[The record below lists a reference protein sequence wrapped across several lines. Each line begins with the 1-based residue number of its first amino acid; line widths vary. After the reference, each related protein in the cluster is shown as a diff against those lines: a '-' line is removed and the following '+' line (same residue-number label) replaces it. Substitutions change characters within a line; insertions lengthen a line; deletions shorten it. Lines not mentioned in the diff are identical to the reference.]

1 MAKHSNL
8 GPSAAERWW
17 NCPGSVAL
25 LAKLPRGVSSIHA
38 AEGTVAHGLVEK
50 FVTKQINLKALMA
63 LIGTTIEEQGYKIEV
78 TDEMIDAVIEFN
90 DLIVADKAALEAERP
105 DLMTEGR
112 AEVRVYAKSVSPD
125 LYGTADYILW
135 QKGHKLKVY
144 DFKYGKGVVVDP
156 EENKQMAIYALAAM
170 ETLAGEDF
178 NEVELVIVQPRA
190 GGDSVRRWLV
200 PQGWS
205 QSFYEGLVAA
215 VKRVDDD
222 NAPVAAGKWCKWC
235 AVKPSCPAAFQSVQ
249 EQAMVDFA
257 EPVPAPGPSALPD
270 ITKIPLERQLQALE
284 WQEHVEG
291 MFSAIRANIKG
302 MLEAGL
308 PVPGYKLVEGKS
320 NRKFVEESKVIE
332 AFEPLL
338 GAEAL
343 FEPRKL
349 ISPAKLEKIVGK
361 AKVAEFTYKP
371 EGGKSIAKDSDARP
385 AAKNSAERDFA
396 PELPFKAAVTIDD
409 LEPPKEADALTTE
422 LFGLEAKPVKKRE
435 PMWPV

>member
-38 AEGTVAHGLVEK
+38 VEGTVAHGLVEK
-50 FVTKQINLKALMA
+50 FVTGQIKLKALMA
-63 LIGTTIEEQGYKIEV
+63 LIGTTIEEQGFKIEV

-90 DLIVADKAALEAERP
+90 DLIVADKKALETERP
-105 DLMTEGR
+105 DLLTEGR

-135 QKGHKLKVY
+135 QKGRKLKVY

-178 NEVELVIVQPRA
+178 EEVELVIVQPRA
-190 GGDSVRRWLV
+190 GGDSVRRWPV

-205 QSFYEGLVAA
+205 REFYDGLVAA

-222 NAPVAAGKWCKWC
+222 KAPIVAGKWCKWC
-235 AVKPSCPAAFQSVQ
+235 AVKPACPAAFKSVQ

-257 EPVPAPGPSALPD
+257 EPAPEIPVAD

-320 NRKFVEESKVIE
+320 NRKFIDESKVIE
-332 AFEPLL
+332 SFEPLL

-361 AKVAEFTYKP
+361 AKVAEFTFKP

-396 PELPFKAAVTIDD
+396 PALPEPSKGVTIDD

-422 LFGLEAKPVKKRE
+422 LFGLEAKPAKKRE